1 MPVGVLI
8 WLKDVMRAAEL
19 RPKVGIAS
27 AIANKDIE
35 VFAQVVYFA
44 QLVVV
49 CLLFLHMH
57 YLCL

>member
-1 MPVGVLI
+1 
-8 WLKDVMRAAEL
+8 MRAAEL
-19 RPKVGIAS
+19 RPKVGIAN

-57 YLCL
+57 YLCS